1 MFVRSSRENM
11 ESVPASQSSLMDA
24 PMSMKDAILVNNL
37 LKYVEE
43 DENLSMLPD
52 QFKELA
58 VQTMFNEAKLLEK
71 NIDVDTSNKRIRSND
86 DDLEMEEK

>member
-11 ESVPASQSSLMDA
+11 ESLPGSQLSFMDA

-37 LKYVEE
+37 LKHVEE

-71 NIDVDTSNKRIRSND
+71 NNVVDTSNKRIRSND

>member
-1 MFVRSSRENM
+1 M
-11 ESVPASQSSLMDA
+11 ESVQASQSSLMNA

-71 NIDVDTSNKRIRSND
+71 NNVVDTSNKRMRSND